1 MPGFESIAVA
11 AICPRRK
18 SGHEIDL
25 GNALEVIDFLAP
37 YKVSAIAIMGS
48 TGEFIHFDME
58 ERMRLT
64 QMAVKR
70 SRVPIIASVIHSTL
84 DGTVKLAE
92 EAEHSGAAAVLVM
105 PPYYF
110 RYEQPEIEE
119 FYRRFRDRAAIDI
132 PIYLYNIPFFTS
144 PLESTTACRLLA
156 TGEFAGIKDS
166 SGDIAYYDAL
176 EAQRAS
182 TPFNLLIGNDVIYTH
197 ARSVKADGVISG
209 VACAIPE
216 LMQGLD
222 RAITSQNEAKT
233 KLLESRLQEFIA
245 EIQKFPAPIGV
256 REAVAARGLSTG
268 PHFAPLS
275 AVTQA
280 RLEMFRGWVKEW
292 IPTVIDE
299 ARF

>member
-1 MPGFESIAVA
+1 MPGFEGIAVA
-11 AICPRRK
+11 AICPRRET
-18 SGHEIDL
+18 GHEIDL
-25 GNALEVIDFLAP
+25 ARALEVLDFLAP
-37 YKVSAIAIMGS
+37 YKVSGIAVMGS

-84 DGTVKLAE
+84 HGTIKLAE
-92 EAEHSGAAAVLVM
+92 AAEHAGAAAVLVM

-110 RYEQPEIEE
+110 RYNQPEIEE
-119 FYRRFRDRAAIDI
+119 FYRRFRDQASVDI

-144 PLESTTACRLLA
+144 TLESSTACRLLG

-166 SGDIAYYDAL
+166 SGDMAYYETL
-176 EAQRAS
+176 EAQRAI
-182 TPFNLLIGNDVIYTH
+182 TPFNLLIGNDVIYTR
-197 ARSVKADGVISG
+197 ARSIKADGVISG

-222 RAITSQNEAKT
+222 KAVVTKNEAKT
-233 KLLESRLQEFIA
+233 EVLESRLQEFIVRLGD
-245 EIQKFPAPIGV
+245 FPAPIGV
-256 REAVAARGLSTG
+256 REAVAARGLKIG
-268 PHFAPLS
+268 PHYAPL
-275 AVTQA
+275 APETQA
-280 RLEMFRGWVKEW
+280 KLDAFCGWLKEW
-292 IPTVIDE
+292 IPTVINE